1 MLRRA
6 RKPLLVMAV
15 VLALAG
21 CGTGT
26 FDSTYRV
33 SVEDPAGAQGAVA
46 VSMFDPSMGDTQE
59 WAEKSLGT
67 ASPGRPYE
75 ATITAVESRLLLDG
89 GPSQAVEAGLYLPEL
104 NPNGWYRVAFE
115 PVDGAHQQ
123 VQAMFVPWEVPGTP
137 APAIDLRIL
146 PESDDSAW
154 IVDLTVLP
162 TGPPPAAS

>member
-6 RKPLLVMAV
+6 GKPLLVMTV

-33 SVEDPAGAQGAVA
+33 SVEDPTGAVVA
-46 VSMFDPSMGDTQE
+46 VSVFDSSMGDTQD

-67 ASPGRPYE
+67 ASPERPYE
-75 ATITAVESRLLLDG
+75 ATMSAVESRLVLDG
-89 GPSQAVEAGLYLPEL
+89 GPSKTVEAGLYLPEL
-104 NPNGWYRVAFE
+104 NPDGWYRVAFE
-115 PVDGAHQQ
+115 PVDGAQQ
-123 VQAMFVPWEVPGTP
+123 GVKAPFVPWEVPGNP

-146 PESDDSAW
+146 PESDGSAW
-154 IVDLTVLP
+154 ILDLTVLP